1 MWSEGEQSKHY
12 FLSLKKKKKAISLYS
27 NVLVFGYV
35 YGSAGDGAGQMRASD
50 PLEIGVSFELLDVGV
65 GN

>member
-12 FLSLKKKKKAISLYS
+12 FSLKKKKRAISLYS